1 MPSKSDSGIG
11 IFTDGQSGIG
21 IRVSPVPLVTDK
33 SGITQLGFFLGQLT
47 LRRGLYHL

>member
-1 MPSKSDSGIG
+1 MPKCRVKVIPAS
-11 IFTDGQSGIG
+11 DGQSGIG

-33 SGITQLGFFLGQLT
+33 SGITQLGFFLLRQLT